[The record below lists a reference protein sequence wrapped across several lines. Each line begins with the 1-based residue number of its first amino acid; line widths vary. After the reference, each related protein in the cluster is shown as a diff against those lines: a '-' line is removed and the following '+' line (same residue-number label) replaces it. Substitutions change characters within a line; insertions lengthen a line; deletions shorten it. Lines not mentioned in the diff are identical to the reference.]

1 MAEIVDLERR
11 IRQVESVLIVLS
23 ITAVAAAD
31 YWLAPDASLGF
42 LYLVP
47 LSYSAL
53 AHRWPVFAALLLAC
67 VALRQWD
74 FPVGRSDWAHLVV
87 DWTLVGVF
95 FAVVLPLRRFGATR
109 DAFFKT
115 AREQRDALVREVELA
130 AAVQQHL
137 LQQHKP
143 PAGALDVVARTQPAR
158 VVGGDYYDFVP
169 LDAGRFAVAVADIS
183 GKGLPAALLM
193 PAVKIALRTLA
204 ERRLSIPDVLLELN
218 RVFLDNLP
226 PASYFTL
233 FYGVFDEAACQL
245 EFASAG
251 HPPALHV
258 NRKGRVAVLS
268 TGGPAVGLIEDAVSY
283 ETGVAR
289 LDSGDVL
296 VFYSDGITEAEDAA
310 GAEFGRARLE
320 AIVTQ
325 RRAEPAAAIVAAIH
339 DAVDA
344 YRVPGAR
351 GDDATVI
358 VARLPSRAAG
368 PFSVMP

>member
-23 ITAVAAAD
+23 IAAIGAAD
-31 YWLAPDASLGF
+31 HWLAPGGSLGF

-53 AHRWPVFAALLLAC
+53 AHRGAVFAGLLLAC

-95 FAVVLPLRRFGATR
+95 VTVVLPLRRLGLRRAL
-109 DAFFKT
+109 FFRL
-115 AREQRDALVREVELA
+115 AREQRDDLVREVEMA

-169 LDAGRFAVAVADIS
+169 LDGGRFAVAVADIA

-204 ERRLSIPDVLLELN
+204 ERRLSTPDVLLELN

-245 EFASAG
+245 EYASAG

-258 NRKGRVAVLS
+258 SRDGRVAVLS
-268 TGGPAVGLIEDAVSY
+268 IGGPAVGLIEDAVSY

-289 LDSGDVL
+289 LEAGDVL

-310 GAEFGRARLE
+310 GVEFGRARLE
-320 AIVTQ
+320 AVVT
-325 RRAEPAAAIVAAIH
+325 RSRAEPAAAIVSAIH

-344 YRVPGAR
+344 FRVPGPR

-358 VARLPSRAAG
+358 VARLPEQARSPG
-368 PFSVMP
+368 GKP